1 MTAHGFRR
9 QSAGQT
15 GVGAPVYNCGSMVN
29 RLYYSDSFLST
40 FDAVVTD
47 IRLVSRTGGEALW
60 QVALDRSAFYP
71 TSGGQPFDK
80 GNLTATSRNGAVLEI
95 PIDEVAEDDQG
106 EVWHYTAK
114 PLIAGTQVHA
124 AIDWERRLDHMQQH
138 TGQHLLSAIFSRE
151 LSAHTVS
158 FHLGDES
165 STIDL
170 NTASIAHASLERI
183 ERLANQIIAQDRS
196 VSIRTVS
203 HAEAEALLAAGQ
215 LRKLPEREGD
225 IRLIEIEGIDLNACG
240 GTHLRA
246 TGQIGGLLLRST
258 EKVRQGLRVEFVCGL
273 RAVAA
278 ARRDFGVLTEAAGA
292 LSIPAS
298 QLPQSIER
306 LLAEARHSAKD
317 RQKLREEIAHFEA
330 AELLAQ
336 ASVQDGLHIV
346 QKQFADRDAE
356 YVKLLASKLAAGR
369 STIAI
374 LASIQHE
381 PASVVFARSAEAKFS
396 CGELM
401 KAALADLGLRGGG
414 SATMA
419 QGQVPR
425 DALNALCDR
434 LEDSVKSAAKAGV
447 DQTA

>member
-1 MTAHGFRR
+1 MALNT
-9 QSAGQT
+9 T
-15 GVGAPVYNCGSMVN
+15 D
-29 RLYYSDSFLST
+29 RLYYQDSFLTS
-40 FDAVVTD
+40 FDAVITD

-95 PIDEVAEDDQG
+95 PIDEVAEDEQG

-114 PLIAGTQVHA
+114 PLVAGTPVHG

-138 TGQHLLSAIFSRE
+138 SGQHLLSAIFSRE

-158 FHLGDES
+158 FHLGDET

-170 NTASIAHASLERI
+170 NSASIAHASLERI
-183 ERLANQIIAQDRS
+183 ERLANQIIAQDRPIS
-196 VSIRTVS
+196 VRTVS
-203 HAEAEALLAAGQ
+203 RAEAQALLAVGQ
-215 LRKLPEREGD
+215 LRKLPERDGD
-225 IRLIEIEGIDLNACG
+225 IRLIEIEGVDLNACG
-240 GTHLRA
+240 GTHLRS
-246 TGQIGGLLLRST
+246 TGQIGGMMLRST

-278 ARRDFGVLTEAAGA
+278 ARRDFSVLTEAAGS
-292 LSIPAS
+292 LSVASS

-306 LLAEARHSAKD
+306 LLAETKHAAKE
-317 RQKLREEIAHFEA
+317 RQRLREEVARYEA
-330 AELLAQ
+330 VELLAH
-336 ASVQDGLHIV
+336 SRVEDGFHIV
-346 QKQFADRDAE
+346 RKQFADHDAD
-356 YVKLLASKLAAGR
+356 YVKLLASKLAAG
-369 STIAI
+369 SGTIAL
-374 LASIQHE
+374 LASTQQE

-401 KAALADLGLRGGG
+401 KAALADIGLRGGG

-419 QGQVPR
+419 QGQIPR
-425 DALNALCDR
+425 EALSALCDR
-434 LEDSVKSAAKAGV
+434 LESGAKATTEATTG
-447 DQTA
+447 QPA

>member
-1 MTAHGFRR
+1 
-9 QSAGQT
+9 
-15 GVGAPVYNCGSMVN
+15 MVD
-29 RLYYSDSFLST
+29 RLYYSDSFLTS

-95 PIDEVAEDDQG
+95 PIDEVSEDDQG

-114 PLIAGTQVHA
+114 PLIAGTQIHA

-158 FHLGDES
+158 FHLGDQS

-170 NTASIAHASLERI
+170 NPSSIAHASLERI
-183 ERLANQIIAQDRS
+183 ERLANEIIAQDRPIS
-196 VSIRTVS
+196 FRTVS
-203 HAEAEALLAAGQ
+203 RPEAEALLAGGQ

-278 ARRDFGVLTEAAGA
+278 ARRDFSVLTEAAGA
-292 LSIPAS
+292 LSVASS

-306 LLAEARHSAKD
+306 LLTEVKHAAKE
-317 RQKLREEIAHFEA
+317 RQRLREEVARYES
-330 AELLAQ
+330 AELLAR
-336 ASVQDGLHIV
+336 APVQDGFRIV
-346 QKQFADRDAE
+346 RKDFADHDAD
-356 YVKLLASKLAAGR
+356 YVKLLASKLAAHPV
-369 STIAI
+369 TIAL
-374 LASIQHE
+374 LASIRHE

-419 QGQVPR
+419 QGQILR

-434 LEDSVKSAAKAGV
+434 LEDSAKATAKAGV
-447 DQTA
+447 DQPA